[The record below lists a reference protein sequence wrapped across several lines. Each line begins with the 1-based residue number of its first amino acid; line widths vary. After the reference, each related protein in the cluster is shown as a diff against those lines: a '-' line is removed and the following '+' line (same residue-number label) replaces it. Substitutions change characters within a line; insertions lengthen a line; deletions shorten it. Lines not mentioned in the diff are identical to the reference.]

1 MQSERRAVYA
11 NLLSRGFPTFFE
23 MIFNNLHGMVDM
35 IMIGMLGAVEIAAV
49 GLTNEPNTIC
59 GFVFMALEMAMIAFI
74 SRLRGEGREQEVR
87 ALSVSYLALTLVLAV
102 AVTVA
107 AIAFARPVMLFMGAQ
122 ADTIELA
129 VAYFRVNALS
139 FVFRR
144 VYGAVTAIY
153 RGFGRTKFSFRVNLV
168 SNASNIVLN
177 GVFIFGF
184 LGVPA
189 MGAVGAAW
197 GTVVS
202 CAIGCA
208 LSLVVLFG
216 HSREAAVFSLHA
228 REFLHVCAAPARRIL
243 KESVPFVAER
253 VMVRVGVI
261 MTVKFAASLG
271 TIPFAT
277 HRILTN
283 LMLFA
288 IFGCDAIAATAM
300 TYIGECRGAK
310 DRAGER
316 AYLDAAVVLSVAYTL
331 VVGAA
336 SFFFSRWFILIYTRD
351 AAVIALGA
359 PILRRYAFVM
369 PFQAVALTY
378 SGAMRGAAR
387 PAIPTAAITV
397 GIVLLRPSLAA
408 IFLYVLGWGL
418 PGVWLA
424 IMADEFFRFA
434 VLAIA
439 VPFVFIRRKEP
450 GAAPTGQAGAPDK
463 TDKTRV

>member
-1 MQSERRAVYA
+1 MQSERRVVYA

-261 MTVKFAASLG
+261 MT
-271 TIPFAT
+271 

-424 IMADEFFRFA
+424 IMADEFFRFV